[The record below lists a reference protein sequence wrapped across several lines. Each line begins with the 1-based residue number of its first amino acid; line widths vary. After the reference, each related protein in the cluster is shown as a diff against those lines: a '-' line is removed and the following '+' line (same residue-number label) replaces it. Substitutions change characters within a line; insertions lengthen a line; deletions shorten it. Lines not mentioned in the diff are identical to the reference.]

1 MRLQKPQT
9 RRAIIKGRDMENARN
24 VGSVITPRAN
34 QGFPKNLRGREKGSR
49 IRSIYLFVRKGR
61 TRTRIMIH
69 LRLGADTL
77 GICLFVGFSSPFSL
91 L

>member
-1 MRLQKPQT
+1 
-9 RRAIIKGRDMENARN
+9 MENARN

-49 IRSIYLFVRKGR
+49 IRSVDLLVRKGR

-69 LRLGADTL
+69 LRLGANTL
-77 GICLFVGFSSPFSL
+77 FTLMKTSL
-91 L
+91 LPVEGCKF